1 MRAAAARM
9 EAQLAAN
16 PKDYQGWIR
25 LAKAWAQLGDRAGA
39 RDALARGA
47 QAYPGAPFVQQQ
59 LQAAAAE
66 LGIEPEDSATA
77 PRGPTAEQ
85 MAAAETMSP
94 EQRQEM
100 VRAMVDGLAARL
112 EQQPDDIEGW
122 RMLGRSW
129 AVLGDP
135 AKSAE
140 AFAQVA
146 HRLPE
151 DLASQVD
158 YATALLA
165 RQSLDQPPSA
175 EAVAQLQQ
183 VLKLDGDNPIAL
195 FHLGRAA
202 AANGDTGTATRHWQR
217 LLAHLLARRAE
228 CAAGAPDQESS
239 GQRLIGRLARRP
251 SLARRLRSGVA
262 CASMQTHAASVDPSS
277 HCGRRI
283 RSRSSSRA
291 EAPNRSVSGE
301 VQPEPRKW
309 STR

>member
-1 MRAAAARM
+1 M

-25 LAKAWAQLGDRAGA
+25 LAKAWAQLGDRARA

-77 PRGPTAEQ
+77 SRGPTAEQ

-165 RQSLDQPPSA
+165 RQSLDLPPSS

-183 VLKLDGDNPIAL
+183 VLKLDGDNAIAL

-217 LLAHLLARRAE
+217 LLAHLPPDAPVRAQLE
-228 CAAGAPDQESS
+228 
-239 GQRLIGRLARRP
+239 RLIKNLQANG
-251 SLARRLRSGVA
+251 
-262 CASMQTHAASVDPSS
+262 
-277 HCGRRI
+277 
-283 RSRSSSRA
+283 
-291 EAPNRSVSGE
+291 
-301 VQPEPRKW
+301 
-309 STR
+309 

>member
-1 MRAAAARM
+1 
-9 EAQLAAN
+9 
-16 PKDYQGWIR
+16 
-25 LAKAWAQLGDRAGA
+25 
-39 RDALARGA
+39 
-47 QAYPGAPFVQQQ
+47 VQQQ

-77 PRGPTAEQ
+77 SRGPTAEQ

-140 AFAQVA
+140 ALAQVA
-146 HRLPE
+146 RRLPD

-158 YATALLA
+158 FATALLA
-165 RQSLDQPPSA
+165 RQSLDQPPSP
-175 EAVAQLQQ
+175 EAVAQLQR
-183 VLKLDGDNPIAL
+183 VLKLDGDNPTAL

-202 AANGDTGTATRHWQR
+202 AASGDTGTATRHWQR
-217 LLAHLLARRAE
+217 LLARLPPDAPVRAQLEHLIKNLQAN
-228 CAAGAPDQESS
+228 G
-239 GQRLIGRLARRP
+239 
-251 SLARRLRSGVA
+251 
-262 CASMQTHAASVDPSS
+262 
-277 HCGRRI
+277 
-283 RSRSSSRA
+283 
-291 EAPNRSVSGE
+291 
-301 VQPEPRKW
+301 
-309 STR
+309 